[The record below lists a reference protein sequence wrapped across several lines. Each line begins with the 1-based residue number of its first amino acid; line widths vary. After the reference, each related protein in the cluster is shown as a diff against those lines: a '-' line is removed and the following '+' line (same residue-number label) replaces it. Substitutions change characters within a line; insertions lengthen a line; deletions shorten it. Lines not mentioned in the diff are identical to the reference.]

1 MDIERDSQV
10 LTRLEIEG
18 LTLSRGE
25 RRLFAGLS
33 FALAAGEAA
42 ALTGANGAGKTSLL
56 RAVAGYIRPDA
67 GAVVFHGATGRVEA
81 ETARRSAL
89 HLLGHHEGLKPQRT
103 ARQELGFQVE
113 WLGGSTAALDAAVA
127 RLKLSPLLDLE
138 TRKLSAGQ
146 RRRLSLARLVAAP
159 RALWLLDEPLAPLDE
174 AWRSVAA
181 ELMAEHLAG
190 GGMILAAVHDPLP
203 VPARSLDL
211 GGVQ

>member
-1 MDIERDSQV
+1 M
-10 LTRLEIEG
+10 LTRLGITK
-18 LTLSRGE
+18 LSLSRGE
-25 RRLFAGLS
+25 RRLFSSLS
-33 FALAAGEAA
+33 FALWAGEAA

-56 RAVAGYIRPDA
+56 RAVAGFIRPDA
-67 GAVVFHGATGRVEA
+67 GTIVFHGAEGVMEA

-113 WLGGSTAALDAAVA
+113 WLGGSAATMDAAVA
-127 RLKLSPLLDLE
+127 RLKLAPLLDLE

-174 AWRSVAA
+174 VWRSVAA

-203 VPARSLDL
+203 VPARPLNL
-211 GGVQ
+211 GDAR